1 MFILEKPYVSEFL
14 TDTIVKN
21 EWTVLDNSAIE
32 NVDIEEEALCLI
44 TSDKAKKYYLSQEY
58 PFIYGNSDAS
68 ASWVK
73 TNLPESNLASYIEI
87 FRNKINFREL
97 LKEKY
102 PEFNFRALEVEDLRE
117 IDVSELK
124 FPFVI
129 KPVVGYLSNCVYI
142 IKDEKEWK
150 ETLDTLIK
158 DVKSHKGLYPIEVLD
173 TSQFIMEDYIDGEE
187 FAIDAYFDRNG
198 EPVILNIYQHPYLNA
213 KDLRNTVYLMSTGI
227 MIKYMGKFGLLLR
240 EIGHLANVKNL
251 PVHVELRVTKDEQ
264 IIPIE
269 VNPMRFGAWCVS
281 DVAKYAWGINVYE
294 MFYNQTYPDW
304 NEILTESGRGVF
316 YFSTVEVPQS
326 LDKKKITGFQY
337 DRYLSNFSNI
347 LEIRRIDAT
356 ENPLALIIFGS
367 TFNKNEILNILSLKV
382 NNYFITK

>member
-1 MFILEKPYVSEFL
+1 
-14 TDTIVKN
+14 
-21 EWTVLDNSAIE
+21 
-32 NVDIEEEALCLI
+32 
-44 TSDKAKKYYLSQEY
+44 
-58 PFIYGNSDAS
+58 
-68 ASWVK
+68 
-73 TNLPESNLASYIEI
+73 
-87 FRNKINFREL
+87 
-97 LKEKY
+97 
-102 PEFNFRALEVEDLRE
+102 
-117 IDVSELK
+117 
-124 FPFVI
+124 
-129 KPVVGYLSNCVYI
+129 
-142 IKDEKEWK
+142 
-150 ETLDTLIK
+150 
-158 DVKSHKGLYPIEVLD
+158 
-173 TSQFIMEDYIDGEE
+173 
-187 FAIDAYFDRNG
+187 
-198 EPVILNIYQHPYLNA
+198 
-213 KDLRNTVYLMSTGI
+213 
-227 MIKYMGKFGLLLR
+227 MGKFGLLLR